1 METPCSVWKGCY
13 RRPNDSGRIER
24 QTFPQ
29 GFPVTRPES
38 GGREGPTLG
47 QRQTQVIKNIKMYST
62 LSLTLCP
69 TIGANRLPDF
79 SRQYA

>member
-13 RRPNDSGRIER
+13 RRPNHSGRIER
-24 QTFPQ
+24 QTFLQ

-38 GGREGPTLG
+38 GGPLLG

-69 TIGANRLPDF
+69 TIGVNRLPDF

>member
-1 METPCSVWKGCY
+1 MYGKVATADPTILDEF
-13 RRPNDSGRIER
+13 ER

-29 GFPVTRPES
+29 GFPITRPDS
-38 GGREGPTLG
+38 GGSGGLLLG

-62 LSLTLCP
+62 LSLTLFP